1 MKGKKN
7 NNINVR
13 HQTKRMRSIRGQL
26 VGSFVLLVLVI
37 STIIN
42 VQSYRNNYKHYI
54 SDIRNQVERIAA
66 GAALFVDGEMHA
78 TFTEPSAMESEAFV
92 TTRNQLMDY
101 LQATGMTYIY
111 TLSQVGSDTT
121 QFIID
126 ASEEEPTEL
135 GYEYEYM
142 DGMQGAFNG
151 EPSSDDDVYTD
162 EWGTFISGYAPVKDD
177 QGNVVAIVGVDIEAS
192 ELEAR
197 KEAFLLQAII
207 QSIIALVIAVIL
219 GGILAHRIAQP
230 IGQLKNKLK
239 ALSANGGDLTQRI
252 EIHTKDELEELS
264 ESVNVFICN
273 VGEIVKSIIL
283 FAEKVSS
290 ASHDFDISV
299 DENRKAIEEVATS
312 VGSIASGATDQAML
326 ILEVSKNMEDI
337 TASINENEQMIHSIN
352 TYANES
358 KKHLNKGM
366 QAIENQGE
374 KTQDNIQ
381 AFRKVF
387 DLVNHLAKE
396 ASEVESIVATISN
409 ISNQTNLLALN
420 AAIEAARAGEHG
432 RGFSIVADEVRK
444 LAEESNQSAIEIG
457 EIIQRI
463 SKDTQ
468 DVLSEIK
475 LADQSTSEQKI
486 AVDETNKTYK
496 TMIEEMNSMIDGVHQ
511 INQSFTAIVE
521 KTHDTNKKTKDIS
534 GVAQDN
540 AAIAQELSAATEEE
554 SAVMDGIANNSRILH
569 ELSLD
574 LKTTVAKFKV

>member
-1 MKGKKN
+1 
-7 NNINVR
+7 
-13 HQTKRMRSIRGQL
+13 
-26 VGSFVLLVLVI
+26 
-37 STIIN
+37 
-42 VQSYRNNYKHYI
+42 
-54 SDIRNQVERIAA
+54 
-66 GAALFVDGEMHA
+66 
-78 TFTEPSAMESEAFV
+78 
-92 TTRNQLMDY
+92 
-101 LQATGMTYIY
+101 
-111 TLSQVGSDTT
+111 
-121 QFIID
+121 
-126 ASEEEPTEL
+126 
-135 GYEYEYM
+135 
-142 DGMQGAFNG
+142 
-151 EPSSDDDVYTD
+151 
-162 EWGTFISGYAPVKDD
+162 
-177 QGNVVAIVGVDIEAS
+177 
-192 ELEAR
+192 
-197 KEAFLLQAII
+197 LQAII
-207 QSIIALVIAVIL
+207 QSIIALIIAVIL
-219 GGILAHRIAQP
+219 GGFLAHRIAQP
-230 IGQLKNKLK
+230 IGQLRNKLR

-264 ESVNVFICN
+264 ESVNLFIRN
-273 VGEIVKSIIL
+273 VGDIVKSIIL
-283 FAEKVSS
+283 FAEKVSN
-290 ASHDFDISV
+290 A
-299 DENRKAIEEVATS
+299 
-312 VGSIASGATDQAML
+312 
-326 ILEVSKNMEDI
+326 
-337 TASINENEQMIHSIN
+337 
-352 TYANES
+352 S

-374 KTQDNIQ
+374 KTQENIQ

-387 DLVNHLAKE
+387 DVVNHLAEE

-475 LADQSTSEQKI
+475 LADQSTSEQKE

-569 ELSLD
+569 ELSLE

>member
-7 NNINVR
+7 NNIQVT
-13 HQTKRMRSIRGQL
+13 HQKKRMRSIRAQL

-78 TFTEPSAMESEAFV
+78 TFTDPSAMENEAFIA
-92 TTRNQLMDY
+92 TRNQLMDY
-101 LQATGMTYIY
+101 MQATGMTYIY
-111 TLSQVGSDTT
+111 TLSQVDSDTT
-121 QFIID
+121 QFIVD
-126 ASEEEPTEL
+126 ASEEEPAEL

-142 DGMQGAFNG
+142 AGMEKAFNG

-162 EWGTFISGYAPVKDD
+162 EWGTFISGYAPIKDN
-177 QGNVVAIVGVDIEAS
+177 QGNVVAVVGVDIEAS
-192 ELEAR
+192 ELE
-197 KEAFLLQAII
+197 
-207 QSIIALVIAVIL
+207 
-219 GGILAHRIAQP
+219 
-230 IGQLKNKLK
+230 
-239 ALSANGGDLTQRI
+239 
-252 EIHTKDELEELS
+252 ELS
-264 ESVNVFICN
+264 ESVNLFIRN
-273 VGEIVKSIIL
+273 VGDIVKSIIL
-283 FAEKVSS
+283 FAEKVSN

-337 TASINENEQMIHSIN
+337 TDSINENEQMIHSIN

-374 KTQDNIQ
+374 KTQENIQ

-387 DLVNHLAKE
+387 DVVNHLAEE

-468 DVLSEIK
+468 DVLTEIK
-475 LADQSTSEQKI
+475 LADQSTSEQKE

-496 TMIEEMNSMIDGVHQ
+496 TMIEEMNSMIDGIHQ

-569 ELSLD
+569 ELSLE

>member
-7 NNINVR
+7 NNIQVT
-13 HQTKRMRSIRGQL
+13 HQKKRMRSIRAQL

-78 TFTEPSAMESEAFV
+78 TFTDPSAMENEAFIA
-92 TTRNQLMDY
+92 TRNQLMDY
-101 LQATGMTYIY
+101 MQATGMTYIY
-111 TLSQVGSDTT
+111 TLSQVDSDTT
-121 QFIID
+121 QFIVD
-126 ASEEEPTEL
+126 ASEEEPAEL

-142 DGMQGAFNG
+142 AGMEKAFNG

-162 EWGTFISGYAPVKDD
+162 EWGTFISGYAPIKDN
-177 QGNVVAIVGVDIEAS
+177 QGNVVAVVGVDIEAS

-207 QSIIALVIAVIL
+207 QSIIALIIAVIL
-219 GGILAHRIAQP
+219 GGFLAHRIAQP
-230 IGQLKNKLK
+230 IGQLRNKLR

-264 ESVNVFICN
+264 ESVNLFIRN
-273 VGEIVKSIIL
+273 VGDIVKSIIL
-283 FAEKVSS
+283 FAEKVSN

-337 TASINENEQMIHSIN
+337 TDSINENEQMIHSIN

-374 KTQDNIQ
+374 KKQENIQ

-387 DLVNHLAKE
+387 DVVNHLAEE

-468 DVLSEIK
+468 DVLTEIK
-475 LADQSTSEQKI
+475 LADQSTSEQKE

-496 TMIEEMNSMIDGVHQ
+496 TMIEEMNRMIDGVHQ

>member
-1 MKGKKN
+1 
-7 NNINVR
+7 
-13 HQTKRMRSIRGQL
+13 

-78 TFTEPSAMESEAFV
+78 TFTEPSAMKSEAFV

-111 TLSQVGSDTT
+111 TLSQVDSDTT

-126 ASEEEPTEL
+126 ASEEEPAEL

-142 DGMQGAFNG
+142 EGMEKAFNG

-192 ELEAR
+192 ELETR

-219 GGILAHRIAQP
+219 GGFLAHRIAQP
-230 IGQLKNKLK
+230 IGQLRNKLR
-239 ALSANGGDLTQRI
+239 ALSANGGDLRQRI
-252 EIHTKDELEELS
+252 EINTKDELEELS
-264 ESVNVFICN
+264 ESVNVFIFN

-290 ASHDFDISV
+290 SSHDFDISV
-299 DENRKAIEEVATS
+299 DENRKAIEEVASS
-312 VGSIASGATDQAML
+312 VSSIAGGATDQAML
-326 ILEVSKNMEDI
+326 ILDVSKNMEDI

-358 KKHLNKGM
+358 KKHLNNGM
-366 QAIENQGE
+366 KAIENQGE
-374 KTQDNIQ
+374 KTQENIQ

-387 DLVNHLAKE
+387 DVVNHLAKE

-475 LADQSTSEQKI
+475 LADQSTSEQKM

-521 KTHDTNKKTKDIS
+521 KTHDTNKKTKNIS
-534 GVAQDN
+534 EVAQDN
-540 AAIAQELSAATEEE
+540 AAIAQELSATTEEE

-569 ELSLD
+569 ELSLE
-574 LKTTVAKFKV
+574 LKMTVSKFKV